1 MKVTKKANLST
12 REKQA
17 LKVVENNTNQKTVE
31 AVAEL
36 DELQK
41 YTSHLMDTMFFRSIR
56 KGSVSEAELNDIISE
71 FEAQVKRTLE
81 AVDNAKD
88 NRTRVIEIVR
98 TEKEYAR

>member
-17 LKVVENNTNQKTVE
+17 LKVVENNTNQKTIE

-56 KGSVSEAELNDIISE
+56 KGSVSEADLNVIIAE
-71 FEAQVKRTLE
+71 FESQVKRTLE